1 MKKIAAQAV
10 DTAQNAFSAHRS
22 GWAAALLW
30 ACAAGLTGCAL
41 PLPDKPAHPATYD
54 FGPAATP
61 AARAARADA
70 TPPASAIALPPITA
84 PAALDTQAVLYRLAY
99 AGHAQQL
106 RPYAQARWSMTPADL
121 FSQRLHAALAATRP
135 VVPTGEGLA
144 PVELRVHL
152 DEFSQVFDAPGQSH
166 ARLRLRA
173 TAIAPQAAQRL
184 LGQRS
189 FSVQRPAATADAPG
203 GARALAEASD
213 AAIAE
218 LTGWLAQLQLP
229 ATAAPSAA
237 APATPSR

>member
-41 PLPDKPAHPATYD
+41 PLPDKPARPATYD
-54 FGPAATP
+54 FGPATAPTTP
-61 AARAARADA
+61 TDTA
-70 TPPASAIALPPITA
+70 PQASAIALPPVTA
-84 PAALDTQAVLYRLAY
+84 PAVLDTQAVLYRLAY

-121 FSQRLHAALAATRP
+121 FSQRLHAALAAIRP